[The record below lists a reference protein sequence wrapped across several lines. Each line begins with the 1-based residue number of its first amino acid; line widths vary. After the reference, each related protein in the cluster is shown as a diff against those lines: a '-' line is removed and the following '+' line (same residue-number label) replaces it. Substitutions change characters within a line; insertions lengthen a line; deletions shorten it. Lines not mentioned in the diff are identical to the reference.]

1 MPILIK
7 NHKLEQIL
15 KRLLFLVI
23 CALLIFNLFQ
33 PEVTQ
38 AVEPEI
44 RAILFY
50 SPTCSHCQ
58 IVINE
63 VLPGLIEEYGDNL
76 VIIGVDVSN
85 EKGQAIYQSAIIRYN
100 IPQERFGVP
109 TLIVGETILVGSAEI
124 PEQFPGLISAGLST
138 GGIDWPDIP
147 GLEAILIEQGLI
159 DPELNNSVDIETE
172 ISSPLDEQGSTDD
185 ITTTEN
191 TQPNQNEMNNIELES
206 SSSEGDANSDNDA
219 EKLLEINSGNNTIE
233 IQDVTSNESSDLYS
247 RMYLRFKQDAG
258 GNTVAVIVLIL
269 MLAGVVSVG
278 YAYVTNK
285 SFRILQFPG
294 WTIPILA
301 AAGILIAGYL
311 SYIELTRTEA
321 VCGPVGDC
329 NTVQESPYA
338 YLFGIIPIGLL
349 GALGYLTILIAW
361 ILQKIGPISIRSI
374 CSTAVWLMAWIG
386 VLFSIYLTFLEPF
399 VIGATCAWC
408 VTSAVIMTLIL
419 LASTQT
425 VLDTDATE
433 FSELN

>member
-1 MPILIK
+1 M
-7 NHKLEQIL
+7 

-23 CALLIFNLFQ
+23 CAVLIFNLFH

-50 SPTCSHCQ
+50 SPTCPHCQ

-63 VLPGLIEEYGDNL
+63 VLPELLEEYGDNL
-76 VIIGVDVSN
+76 LIIGIDVSN
-85 EKGQAIYQSAIIRYN
+85 EKGQTIYQSAVTWYN

-109 TLIVGETILVGSAEI
+109 TLIVGETVLVGSAEI
-124 PEQFPGLISAGLST
+124 PEQFPDLISAGLSS
-138 GGIDWPDIP
+138 GGVDWPDIP
-147 GLEAILIEQGLI
+147 GLEVILIEQGLI
-159 DPELNNSVDIETE
+159 DPELNESVDINTE
-172 ISSPLDEQGSTDD
+172 IVSPLDEQDSTDE
-185 ITTTEN
+185 ITPSVN
-191 TQPNQNEMNNIELES
+191 TQPNQNELNNIELES
-206 SSSEGDANSDNDA
+206 SSSEVEANSNSDA

-233 IQDVTSNESSDLYS
+233 IQDTTLNESSDLYF
-247 RMYLRFKQDAG
+247 RMYLRYKQDAV
-258 GNTVAVIVLIL
+258 GNTLAVFVLIL

-285 SFRILQFPG
+285 SFRIFQFPG
-294 WTIPILA
+294 WIIPILA

-349 GALGYLTILIAW
+349 GALGYLAILIAW

-374 CSTAVWLMAWIG
+374 CATAVWLMAWIG

-419 LASTQT
+419 LASTQA
-425 VLDTDATE
+425 VLDIDATE
-433 FSELN
+433 FSEPN